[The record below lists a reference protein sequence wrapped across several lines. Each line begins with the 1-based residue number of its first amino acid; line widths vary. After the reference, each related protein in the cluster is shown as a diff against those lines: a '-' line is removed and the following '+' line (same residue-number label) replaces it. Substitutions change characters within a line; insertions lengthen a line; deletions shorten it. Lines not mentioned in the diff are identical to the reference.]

1 MTGFRRVRSPKH
13 EWSDPQLRSASTNR
27 PMRSIQSKGRP
38 QTVHRHQ
45 SAPLPP
51 IIYLN
56 TADRATRSAPDR
68 KENRLKNRR
77 PQGKLPPSLS
87 QRRYIQS
94 TPYRGS
100 SSTQRRGARVA
111 ESGSL
116 ENCCPGNGTV
126 GSIPTLSAKPNSH
139 VPLASMLRPAD
150 KTLTEDRWINPSYA
164 FQLRLFLQGTSKFDH
179 R

>member
-1 MTGFRRVRSPKH
+1 MTDFRRARSPKH

-27 PMRSIQSKGRP
+27 PLRSIQSKERP
-38 QTVHRHQ
+38 RTVHRHQ

-77 PQGKLPPSLS
+77 PQGKLPHSPS

-94 TPYRGS
+94 TPLPWIEFYPAERC
-100 SSTQRRGARVA
+100 
-111 ESGSL
+111 ESGRIGQSRKL
-116 ENCCPGNGTV
+116 
-126 GSIPTLSAKPNSH
+126 LSWQRDRGFDPH
-139 VPLASMLRPAD
+139 PLRQTKLACVAGLSTRPAD
-150 KTLTEDRWINPSYA
+150 KTLTYVRWINPSYA
-164 FQLRLFLQGTSKFDH
+164 FQLRLFLQRPPKLDH